1 MNWWRSRRKRTK
13 REPTGDTEM
22 ALNEITAIMPIKTTG
37 ISSKIIFITKALKM
51 IDATDDEYIEVTLRP
66 YKKKS
71 VTAEVE
77 EDEERTEE

>member
-1 MNWWRSRRKRTK
+1 
-13 REPTGDTEM
+13 M

-37 ISSKIIFITKALKM
+37 VSSKIIFITKALKM

-71 VTAEVE
+71 VTVE
-77 EDEERTEE
+77 IDEDEERTEE

>member
-1 MNWWRSRRKRTK
+1 
-13 REPTGDTEM
+13 M

-37 ISSKIIFITKALKM
+37 ISSKIILITKALKM

-71 VTAEVE
+71 VTAEI
-77 EDEERTEE
+77 DEERAEE

>member
-1 MNWWRSRRKRTK
+1 
-13 REPTGDTEM
+13 M

-71 VTAEVE
+71 VTAEIE
-77 EDEERTEE
+77 EDEERAEE